1 MKPLAPGRHI
11 PETECHNLSPPC
23 ISDESRLFQMNHDR
37 GKKEIGLMI
46 DEAVLDMRESCDGNW
61 GSSGKRLLFFRWP
74 IRVSLN

>member
-1 MKPLAPGRHI
+1 MI
-11 PETECHNLSPPC
+11 LSY
-23 ISDESRLFQMNHDR
+23 QDR